1 MELFAGIPVSDYDA
15 AVPWYE
21 RLLGSPPTFLAHATE
36 AVWELDEHR
45 FVYVEQ
51 DPGRAG
57 HALVTLFV
65 DDLDACVAGIAERGL
80 EPADARDLRERGPEG
95 DLPGRRRQRGRLRRG
110 AARRRSGATDARAD
124 RRQGRLDPASGATRR
139 SGVTGRLTG
148 TASDS
153 SAGIRIHST
162 G

>member
-1 MELFAGIPVSDYDA
+1 MALELFAGIAVSDYDA

-57 HALVTLFV
+57 HAMVTLFV
-65 DDLDACVAGIAERGL
+65 DDLDGVTAGIAGRGL
-80 EPADARDLRERGPEG
+80 EPAARETYGNGVRKVTYRDADGNEVGFGGAPLDAGP
-95 DLPGRRRQRGRLRRG
+95 
-110 AARRRSGATDARAD
+110 AD
-124 RRQGRLDPASGATRR
+124 
-139 SGVTGRLTG
+139 
-148 TASDS
+148 
-153 SAGIRIHST
+153 
-162 G
+162 